1 MKCPNCGTTNPDGAS
16 FCSVCNT
23 SFDTLPPGPLQPDQ
37 TVPAQPQT
45 SGLAIASLVLGIIS
59 LILCFL
65 GIFPAII
72 GLILGCVA
80 IGIINSQPNQMKGKE
95 LAISGIIISIIGI
108 FLGLIPLFITFMM
121 PTLGKIRD
129 QAWHVQC
136 ASQLSIIGKAIVM
149 YSNDYNDQFPLTLE
163 VLIETTDLDPKN
175 LVCPSNK
182 NPEGQC
188 SYIYRG
194 NDLTAASPTDMIL
207 AYDKYDNHE
216 GETRNVLYAGFN
228 VERIEEEDFAQAI
241 DHDNELRRQ
250 MGLPEKP
257 LEEPEGLSDE
267 E

>member
-1 MKCPNCGTTNPDGAS
+1 MKCPNCGTINPDDTS

-23 SFDTLPPGPLQPDQ
+23 SFETSPPVPLQPDQ
-37 TVPAQPQT
+37 MVPAQPKT

-59 LILCFL
+59 LILCSL
-65 GIFPAII
+65 GLFPAII

-182 NPEGQC
+182 NPKGQR

-194 NDLTAASPTDMIL
+194 NDLTAASPGDMIL
-207 AYDKYDNHE
+207 VYDKYDNHN
-216 GETRNVLYAGFN
+216 GEARNVLYADFH
-228 VERIEEEDFAQAI
+228 VEKIDVNDIFQAI

-250 MGLPEKP
+250 LGLREKS
-257 LEEPEGLSDE
+257 LEPAISSETD
-267 E
+267 